1 MERHGIAALRELMR
15 RLRDPETGCPW
26 DLAQD
31 FRSLVRHTIEETYEL
46 ADAIERDDHPAIRDE
61 LGDYLFQAVF
71 YAQVASERGLF
82 DFDDVTHAIVAK
94 LLRRH
99 PHVFPEGTLRS
110 QRAPGDVPQTQ
121 AIRETW
127 ERSKQSD
134 RLARAELS
142 ALDDVP
148 LALPALARA
157 EKLQRRASRE
167 GFDWTAWEGVME
179 KLAEETAEL
188 REAARSGDA
197 AAREEEL
204 GDLLFTCVN
213 LARHLDVDAETALR
227 RASAKFEGRF
237 RVVEGLAREKGIR
250 LAESDAPALDRLW
263 REAKASG
270 SRSGPRAPDGG
281 L

>member
-1 MERHGIAALRELMR
+1 MDRYGIEELRQLMQ
-15 RLRDPETGCPW
+15 RLRDPATGCPW

-31 FRSLVRHTIEETYEL
+31 FGSLVRHTLEETYEL
-46 ADAIERDDHPAIRDE
+46 VDAIEREDQRAIRDE

-71 YAQVASERGLF
+71 YAQIASERGLF
-82 DFDDVTHAIVAK
+82 DFDDVTRGIVAK

-99 PHVFPEGTLRS
+99 PHVFPDGTLASR
-110 QRAPGDVPQTQ
+110 REAGVVPQTQ

-127 ERSKQSD
+127 ERIKQSD
-134 RLARAELS
+134 RTARSEHS

-167 GFDWTAWEGVME
+167 GFDWRDWEGVME

-188 REAARSGDA
+188 CEAARAGDA

-227 RASAKFEGRF
+227 RASAKFEQRF
-237 RVVEGLAREKGIR
+237 RTVER
-250 LAESDAPALDRLW
+250 LALERGVELAAADAPSLDRLW
-263 REAKASG
+263 RDAKALG
-270 SRSGPRAPDGG
+270 AQG
-281 L
+281 

>member
-1 MERHGIAALRELMR
+1 MERHGIGELRRLME
-15 RLRDPETGCPW
+15 RLRDPSTGCPW
-26 DLAQD
+26 DLMQD

-46 ADAIERDDHPAIRDE
+46 VDAIERDDQRAIRDE

-71 YAQVASERGLF
+71 YAQIASERGLF
-82 DFDDVTHAIVAK
+82 DFDDVSHGIVTK

-99 PHVFPEGTLRS
+99 PHVFPDGTLSSR
-110 QRAPGDVPQTQ
+110 RDLAAAPPTD

-127 ERSKQSD
+127 ERIKQSD
-134 RLARAELS
+134 RAARAEHS

-188 REAARSGDA
+188 REAARSGGA

-227 RASAKFEGRF
+227 RASAKFERRF
-237 RVVEGLAREKGIR
+237 RIVEELARERG
-250 LAESDAPALDRLW
+250 LPLEGCDAATQDLLW
-263 REAKASG
+263 REAK
-270 SRSGPRAPDGG
+270 SRGPAG
-281 L
+281 